1 MDKKLDFI
9 RECIEHNNKNDATRD
24 KLKSHKWLNHT
35 NKSSLERKNNSSS
48 SSKRGRKPSNFTKR
62 IVSKSARQVLSDE
75 WKRINNL
82 NNLDGQV
89 NGQVNGTA
97 NEENKEKSSDAAAQK
112 QRNEVTYF
120 NVEAPPSLLPV
131 KRYCDITGLKGV
143 YRAPSNNLYY
153 HNAEVYTNVIK
164 PMLPGNDQQYLKLRK
179 ADVVLK

>member
-1 MDKKLDFI
+1 MDKIDFI
-9 RECIEHNNKNDATRD
+9 RECIEHNNKNNASKH
-24 KLKSHKWLNHT
+24 KLKSLKWLNHT
-35 NKSSLERKNNSSS
+35 NKSSLDKKNSASAPV
-48 SSKRGRKPSNFTKR
+48 KKGRKPSNFTKR

-82 NNLDGQV
+82 NNVDGVDGQE
-89 NGQVNGTA
+89 NGTA
-97 NEENKEKSSDAAAQK
+97 SGENKEKSLEAAQK

-131 KRYCDITGLKGV
+131 KRYCDITGLKAV